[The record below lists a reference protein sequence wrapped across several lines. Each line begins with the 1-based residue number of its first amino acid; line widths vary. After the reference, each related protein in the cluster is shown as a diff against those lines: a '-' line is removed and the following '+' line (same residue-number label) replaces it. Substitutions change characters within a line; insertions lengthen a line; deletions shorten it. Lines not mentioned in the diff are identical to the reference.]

1 MNTLEMSRISVALA
15 QWTFDATNKLSYRSV
30 HASRPERLLAHLGK
44 MVLAPLVNKF
54 GAREVVSASLFGRT
68 LLMPA
73 EHPLPAT
80 MARFPQYNSPLLL
93 AVDAIAAQTVSPVSI
108 IDVGANVGDTVAMI
122 EQHRP
127 GFSSFLCIEADSR
140 LAELCSL
147 NHADNPRVIVKRC
160 FIGEE
165 EGAAVWLHDDG
176 RANPST
182 KLALTDQMSDP
193 SNYDRL
199 TRMDKAASEFVEKT
213 GNLSMIKVDTE
224 GYDFSVLRSGPNL
237 LREYQPSILFE
248 WFPKLLEGLNEPVW
262 SGFEYLGL
270 FGYRHFVFFTNRG
283 DFYCKI
289 SDPDRLF
296 LRSLA
301 SVALRDSGVGYFD
314 VFASTQVAI
323 CEHLVEASIELMS
336 NTPAPNN
343 SHVPLQ
349 K

>member
-1 MNTLEMSRISVALA
+1 MSRISVNFA
-15 QWTFDATNKLSYRSV
+15 QWTFDAANKLTYRSA
-30 HASRPERLLAHLGK
+30 HASRPKRLLAGLGQK
-44 MVLAPLVNKF
+44 ILTPFAKKF
-54 GAREVVSASLFGRT
+54 AAREVVSASLFGRT

-80 MARFPQYNSPLLL
+80 LATFPQYNNPLLL
-93 AVDAIAAQTVSPVSI
+93 AVDAIATQKGSEVSI

-127 GFSSFLCIEADSR
+127 GSCSFLCIEADTR
-140 LAELCSL
+140 LAELCRL
-147 NHADNPRVIVKRC
+147 NHADNPRVTVKRC
-160 FIGEE
+160 FIGKE
-165 EGAAVWLHDDG
+165 EGAAVWLQDDG

-182 KLALTDQMSDP
+182 KLASREQNSDL

-199 TRMDKAASEFVEKT
+199 IGLDTAAREFAEER
-213 GNLSMIKVDTE
+213 GHLSLIKVDTE

-237 LREYQPSILFE
+237 LREYGPSILFE
-248 WFPKLLEGLNEPVW
+248 WYPQLLKGLNESVW
-262 SGFEYLGL
+262 GGFEYLGS

-296 LRSLA
+296 LRSLS
-301 SVALRDSGVGYFD
+301 SVVLRDPALGYFD
-314 VFASTQVAI
+314 VFASMQPAV
-323 CEHLVEASIELMS
+323 CEQLVEASIEFMGGMQALGS
-336 NTPAPNN
+336 SYAR
-343 SHVPLQ
+343 LR